1 MNAPTIGIDEVR
13 HRYGTTPALTVER
26 LVMERGATAVLG
38 PNGSGKSTLLRLLA
52 TLTVPQVGTIR
63 IDGLDP
69 ADPIERTAIRR
80 RLGYVAQHDG
90 LPSRMRVR
98 DYCDYVGALK
108 EIGPARLRRRW
119 TTWSLDRLGLSSVAD
134 DRIRTLSG
142 GMQRRLTVAQALL
155 GRPDLLVL
163 DEPLTS
169 LDAEYRGAVTTMLVE
184 RSAET
189 TTIVATHHADEL
201 ATVCDR
207 VVVLDGGHVIFAGQP
222 DALAAKARGQVW
234 ETDVADPALPCR
246 AVGPG
251 RFRCVGP
258 VPPPGAEL
266 TQPSVADGYLVLVR
280 RR

>member
-1 MNAPTIGIDEVR
+1 MSAPTIGIDDVS
-13 HRYGTTPALTVER
+13 HQHSGAPALAVDR
-26 LVMERGATAVLG
+26 LVMEQGTTAVLG

-98 DYCDYVGALK
+98 EYCDYVGALK

-119 TTWSLDRLGLSSVAD
+119 TGWSLDRLGLSPVAD
-134 DRIRTLSG
+134 DRIGTLSG
-142 GMQRRLTVAQALL
+142 GMQRRLTLAQALL
-155 GRPDLLVL
+155 GQPNLLVL

-169 LDAEYRGAVTTMLVE
+169 LDAECRGAVTTMLVE
-184 RSAET
+184 RSGDAT
-189 TTIVATHHADEL
+189 VVVATHHADEL

-207 VVVLDGGHVIFAGQP
+207 VVVLDGGHVIFADQP
-222 DALAAKARGQVW
+222 DALAAEARGQVW
-234 ETDVADPALPCR
+234 ETDVAQVDLPCR

-258 VPPPGAEL
+258 APPPGVVL
-266 TQPSVADGYLVLVR
+266 VPPTVADGYLMLVR